1 MLIPYDINKEQGLR
15 CRWVF
20 PLGASTLVLLAG
32 HRSAGTSVLRTEP
45 RDASAWAKRCLC
57 ARPMGLGHTAHS
69 TPASQTAISVTG
81 QPAARVRFPASYSRA
96 AADGRARAANKGGA
110 ERGARGARPGLARVS
125 PAGGGGGAAPEPAFL
140 RSARSP
146 RGDVT
151 PGSAP
156 VPPRAK

>member
-1 MLIPYDINKEQGLR
+1 MR

-20 PLGASTLVLLAG
+20 PPGASTLPLLPTG
-32 HRSAGTSVLRTEP
+32 HRYGRTSALGTEP
-45 RDASAWAKRCLC
+45 RGASAWAAGFLRVHPL
-57 ARPMGLGHTAHS
+57 GSGHTAYP
-69 TPASQTAISVTG
+69 TLAFQTAISETG
-81 QPAARVRFPASYSRA
+81 QTTAQVPFRARCPRA
-96 AADGRARAANKGGA
+96 AAGGWARAANKGGA

-125 PAGGGGGAAPEPAFL
+125 PTGGGGGGSGAAPEPAFL

-156 VPPRAK
+156 IPPRAK